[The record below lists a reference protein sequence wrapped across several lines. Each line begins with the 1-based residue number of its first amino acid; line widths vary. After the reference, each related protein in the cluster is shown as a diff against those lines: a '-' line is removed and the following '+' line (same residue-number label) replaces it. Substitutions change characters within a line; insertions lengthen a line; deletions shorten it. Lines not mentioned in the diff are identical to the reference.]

1 MPINKLKTSIMKNA
15 TLEIM
20 RQLKLTGMA
29 DSYEAVL
36 SLPVNQQPKGDDLL
50 AQLMD
55 QEQLY
60 RSNKRMN
67 MFIRLSKLRYPATL
81 SDLDY
86 SPSRKLRKSQIA
98 KLADCSYIN
107 RSENILI
114 TGSTGCGKS
123 YLSCALG
130 QQACVSG
137 YRTLY
142 FNLNRLTEEIG
153 LAKIDGTLIKWLNKI
168 KKAQLVIFDD
178 FGLQPLTEQ
187 VLLSILQILED
198 RYAKGSTI
206 ICSQLPV
213 AKWHDYISTP
223 TLADAILDRIVP
235 NSHRIELKGKSM
247 RKPTEQ
253 LS

>member
-1 MPINKLKTSIMKNA
+1 MKNA

-36 SLPVNQQPKGDDLL
+36 NLPINQHPNSDDLL
-50 AQLMD
+50 AQLLD

-67 MFIRLSKLRYPATL
+67 MFIRLSKLRYNATL
-81 SDLDY
+81 SDIDY
-86 SPSRKLRKSQIA
+86 SSTRKLRKEQIL
-98 KLADCSYIN
+98 KLADCSYID
-107 RSENILI
+107 RSENIFI

-142 FNLNRLTEEIG
+142 FNLTRLTEEIG
-153 LAKIDGTLIKWLNKI
+153 LAKIDGTHIKWLNKI
-168 KKAQLVIFDD
+168 KKAQLVILDD

-198 RYAKGSTI
+198 RYGKGSTI

-213 AKWHDYISTP
+213 AKWHAYLSAP

-235 NSHRIELKGKSM
+235 HAHRMELKGKSM
-247 RKPTEQ
+247 RKPKEL